1 MTINLQAIGA
11 GTALCPTT
19 EEVVATATDLDGG
32 NLKACRHQ
40 SRLATLQP
48 TVRATG
54 VHIGRHRALRSLNFP
69 RLGERDLASRLL
81 VMKAS

>member
-11 GTALCPTT
+11 GMALCPTM
-19 EEVVATATDLDGG
+19 EEVVATETDLDGG
-32 NLKACRHQ
+32 SMKACRHQ

-48 TVRATG
+48 TVRVTG
-54 VHIGRHRALRSLNFP
+54 VRIGRHHASRSPNFP
-69 RLGERDLASRLL
+69 LLGERGLASRLL